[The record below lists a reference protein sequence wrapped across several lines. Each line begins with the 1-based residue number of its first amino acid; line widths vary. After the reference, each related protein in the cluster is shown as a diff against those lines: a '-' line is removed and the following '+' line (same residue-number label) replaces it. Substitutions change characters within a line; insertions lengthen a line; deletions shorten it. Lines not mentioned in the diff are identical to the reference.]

1 MPKTNMNKTSYIIR
15 LIIASISAVM
25 LLWVNFNFLTAGTV
39 IGNVIFI
46 TAIAICIAWKP
57 FSKLIGLMW
66 RKTWGKITV
75 VIVFVTVGFLIGACL
90 FFSVN
95 MLMCIEKQLPRTDA
109 VIVLGCQVRGEE
121 PSVMLANRLDA
132 AIETL
137 GENPSAICVV
147 SGGQGSGED
156 ISEAEAMRVYLED
169 NGIAPQR
176 IRKEDKSESTRE
188 NINFSVEILE
198 KEGIT
203 QNITI
208 VTNEF
213 HQYRAA
219 IYARRRGIS
228 VGHHSARTPVFNL
241 LNYWIREW
249 AAIFAVEFG
258 I

>member
-1 MPKTNMNKTSYIIR
+1 MPQKNTNKTSHILR
-15 LIIASISAVM
+15 PIIAIISA
-25 LLWVNFNFLTAGTV
+25 LLLVWVNLNFFTAGTV

-46 TAIAICIAWKP
+46 TSITVCIAWKP
-57 FSKLIGLMW
+57 FCKLIEHISRRTL
-66 RKTWGKITV
+66 GKIIV
-75 VIVFVTVGFLIGACL
+75 IIVFGAAAFLTAACL

-95 MLMCIEKQLPRTDA
+95 MLMCAEKSLPQTDA
-109 VIVLGCQVRGEE
+109 VIVLGCQVNGEE
-121 PSVMLANRLDA
+121 PSVMLAGRLNA

-137 GENPSAICVV
+137 EENPSAICVV
-147 SGGQGSGED
+147 SGGQGKGED
-156 ISEAEAMRVYLED
+156 VSEAEAMRVYLED

-176 IRKEDKSESTRE
+176 IRKEDRSVSTRE
-188 NINFSVEILE
+188 NINFSAEILE

-203 QNITI
+203 RNITV

-219 IYARRRGIS
+219 LYARRRGIS
-228 VGHHSARTPVFNL
+228 VVHHSSHTPVLNL

-249 AAIFAVEFG
+249 AAIFAVELG